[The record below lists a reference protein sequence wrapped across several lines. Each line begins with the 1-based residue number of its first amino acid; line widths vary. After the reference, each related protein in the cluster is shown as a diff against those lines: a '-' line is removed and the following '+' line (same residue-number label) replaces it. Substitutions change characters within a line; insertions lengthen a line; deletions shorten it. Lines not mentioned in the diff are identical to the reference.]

1 MYPFSQENCSKF
13 SNKNHLFHKFNNNN
27 HEDDN
32 NDDNDDDDD
41 DDNNNN
47 NNNNNNFSYYIY
59 LSIYHNNALRFIV
72 RYS

>member
-32 NDDNDDDDD
+32 NNDNDDDDD
-41 DDNNNN
+41 NNSNN